1 MPSAHSS
8 GAELYWEK
16 AGKGPRLLFCNG
28 SGMTVDDLRPL
39 LEIVGQGLE
48 LLAWDYRGLGRSPR
62 VTDPYTMTDLADDA
76 VAVLDAAGWE
86 SCCLMGLS
94 FGGMVAQEFAVTHPQ
109 RVQRLAL
116 ACTSAGGECG
126 ASYPLERLAELD
138 ETRRNARWRT
148 LLDKRW
154 GERWLAEHPADL
166 ALAQRAMVER
176 NQLDPEGAAGRR
188 LQMRARAG
196 HDVCERLGAI
206 DFPTLVG
213 YGRYD
218 GIAPP
223 VNSVGM
229 KKAAPACESGVQM
242 RKRVSSGHSHSAIW
256 IIVMVAPLRYVPITP
271 FGSPVVPPV

>member
-1 MPSAHSS
+1 VPSAQSS

-16 AGKGPRLLFCNG
+16 AGSGPRLLFCNG

-48 LLAWDYRGLGRSPR
+48 LLAWDYRGLGRSSR
-62 VTDPYTMTDLADDA
+62 VTDPYTMADLADDA
-76 VAVLDAAGWE
+76 VAVLDAAGWD
-86 SCCLMGLS
+86 SCRLMGLS

-138 ETRRNARWRT
+138 EAERTARWRT
-148 LLDKRW
+148 LLDERW
-154 GERWLAEHPADL
+154 DERWLEEHPADN
-166 ALAQRAMVER
+166 ALAQGVMVDR
-176 NQLDPEGAAGRR
+176 DQLDPEGTPGRR
-188 LQMRARAG
+188 LQMLARAG

-206 DFPTLVG
+206 DSPALIG

-218 GIAPP
+218 AIAPP
-223 VNSVGM
+223 ANSRAIASRIRGADLRAYDGGHPFIVQDPTALPDI
-229 KKAAPACESGVQM
+229 AAFLEA
-242 RKRVSSGHSHSAIW
+242 R
-256 IIVMVAPLRYVPITP
+256 
-271 FGSPVVPPV
+271 

>member
-154 GERWLAEHPADL
+154 DERWLAEHPADL

-176 NQLDPEGAAGRR
+176 DQLDPEGASGRR
-188 LQMRARAG
+188 LQMQARAG

-223 VNSVGM
+223 VNSRAIASRIRGAELRGYDGGHVFIVQDPTALPDF
-229 KKAAPACESGVQM
+229 AAFLAAQ
-242 RKRVSSGHSHSAIW
+242 
-256 IIVMVAPLRYVPITP
+256 
-271 FGSPVVPPV
+271 